1 MWSSWEVDA
10 SVQERHLVNYVHQ
23 EHLQAFLGS
32 RFPVWVFDIE
42 ESRIPWANSPAL
54 DVWEASSL
62 EELRA
67 RSLSADMTS
76 TVRTRLLQYQ
86 IGFRLGEVFD
96 ENWTIFPH
104 GKPKTLACRFR
115 GCYLTDGRLAMLCEA
130 QELEI
135 EDAELVKA
143 NQALLYTSVM
153 VTTYSV
159 TGRCTYANPSA
170 RQSFAPCEPSWQ
182 SRFRSDVL
190 LNLLCDQPQ
199 KSSEGTYLSEVYTRD
214 GQRLHEVDLRL
225 SYDPVDGQV
234 NFLVTEVDVTE
245 RERVQQ
251 ELAQLASTDPVTD
264 LPNRTFLNRAAPG
277 AIKTAVA
284 EGCTVGLFLFDLD
297 RFKFV
302 NDTLGHGAG
311 DILLKEIGANVRQG
325 IPESALFARL
335 GGDEFC
341 CLLAEPGGERALLQ
355 RGRGILEM
363 IRRRVRVEGH
373 SINSTGSIGLSIA
386 SDRSATI
393 SDLLRKADLAL
404 FEAKQA
410 GGNTLKMFKPDMAER
425 SRRFV
430 RVDKSLSEAL
440 AHKRFELHY
449 QPRVCLK
456 SGRIVATE
464 ALIRL
469 RSISGDISLPDEF
482 IPIAE
487 ATGRIAPI
495 GRWVLRE
502 AFRHLMVLRELGRP
516 IGISV
521 NVSPLQ
527 FSDPAFLSLLRQLR
541 PRLKDGRGD
550 IELEITE
557 SMLVESDGKL
567 LRILRDIANMGYRFA
582 IDDFGT
588 AYSNLSSLTRYP
600 ISCIKIDRTLIAHS
614 DFRLLVT
621 GVMTIARSFGAR
633 ITAEGV
639 ETETQRQW
647 LLENGC
653 DEYQGFLFSR
663 PVSFDRLIPMLCA
676 QLSNE

>member
-1 MWSSWEVDA
+1 MRPASTVDA
-10 SVQERHLVNYVHQ
+10 ELQARPPLNCLRHEL
-23 EHLQAFLGS
+23 LQAFVGS

-42 ESRIPWANSPAL
+42 ESRIRWANPLAL

-62 EELRA
+62 EELLA
-67 RSLSADMTS
+67 RSFSGDMST
-76 TVRTRLLQYQ
+76 TVRTRLQQYQ
-86 IGFRLGEVFD
+86 TGFAVGEFFD

-104 GKPKTLACRFR
+104 GNPKTLACRFR
-115 GCYLTDGRLAMLCEA
+115 GCMLADGRLAMLCEA
-130 QELEI
+130 QELRI
-135 EDAELVKA
+135 QDAELVKA

-153 VTTYSV
+153 VSTYSV

-170 RQSFAPCEPSWQ
+170 HQSFATSEPNWQ
-182 SRFRSDVL
+182 TRFRNDILQSL
-190 LNLLCDQPQ
+190 ICNSPQ
-199 KSSEGTYLSEVYTRD
+199 KASEGTYLSAVATRD

-234 NFLVTEVDVTE
+234 SFLVTEVDVTE

-251 ELAQLASTDPVTD
+251 ELAHLASTDPVTD
-264 LPNRTFLNRAAPG
+264 LPNRTFLNRAAPEMLR
-277 AIKTAVA
+277 KAVA
-284 EGCTVGLFLFDLD
+284 EGRTVGLFLFDLD

-311 DILLKEIGANVRQG
+311 DILLKAIGTNVRQS
-325 IPESALFARL
+325 IPDPALFARL

-341 CLLAEPGGERALLQ
+341 CLVAETGGEKALLQ
-355 RGRGILEM
+355 RGRDILEK

-373 SINSTGSIGLSIA
+373 SVNSSGSIGLSIA
-386 SDRSATI
+386 SDLSATT
-393 SDLLRKADLAL
+393 SDLLRMADLAL
-404 FEAKQA
+404 FEAKQS
-410 GGNTLKMFKPDMAER
+410 GGNTLRVFRPDMAER

-430 RVDKSLSEAL
+430 RIDKSLTEAL

-449 QPRVCLK
+449 QPRVCFH
-456 SGRIVATE
+456 SGRIVAAE

-469 RSISGDISLPDEF
+469 RSVSGELSDPEEF

-502 AFRHLMVLRELGRP
+502 AFRHLVMLRENGYP
-516 IGISV
+516 IGISI
-521 NVSPLQ
+521 NVSPIQ
-527 FSDPAFLSLLRQLR
+527 FSDPAFLALLRKLR
-541 PRLKDGRGD
+541 PRLNDGSGD

-557 SMLVESDGKL
+557 NILIKSDDKL
-567 LRILRDIANMGYRFA
+567 LRILREIADMGYQFA

-600 ISCIKIDRTLIAHS
+600 ISCIKIDRTLIAHN

-621 GVMTIARSFGAR
+621 GVMTIGRSFGAR
-633 ITAEGV
+633 IIAEGV
-639 ETETQRQW
+639 EAEFQRQW

-663 PVSFDRLIPMLCA
+663 PVSLDRLMSILG
-676 QLSNE
+676 SE

>member
-1 MWSSWEVDA
+1 MRPASTVDVELQA
-10 SVQERHLVNYVHQ
+10 RPPANCLHHEN
-23 EHLQAFLGS
+23 LQAFVGS

-42 ESRIPWANSPAL
+42 ESRIRWANPLAL

-62 EELRA
+62 EELQA
-67 RSLSADMTS
+67 RSFSGDMST
-76 TVRTRLLQYQ
+76 TVRTRLQQYQ
-86 IGFRLGEVFD
+86 TGFAVGEFFD

-104 GKPKTLACRFR
+104 GNPKTLACRFR
-115 GCYLTDGRLAMLCEA
+115 GCMLAEGRLAMLCEA
-130 QELEI
+130 QELRI
-135 EDAELVKA
+135 QDAELVKA

-153 VTTYSV
+153 VSTYSV

-170 RQSFAPCEPSWQ
+170 HQSFANSEPNWQ
-182 SRFRSDVL
+182 TRFRNDILQS
-190 LNLLCDQPQ
+190 LLCNSPQ
-199 KSSEGTYLSEVYTRD
+199 TASEGTYLSAVATRD

-234 NFLVTEVDVTE
+234 SFLVTEVDVTE

-251 ELAQLASTDPVTD
+251 ELAHLASTDPVTD
-264 LPNRTFLNRAAPG
+264 LPNRTFLNRAAP
-277 AIKTAVA
+277 ALLRKAVA
-284 EGCTVGLFLFDLD
+284 EGRTVGLFLFDLD

-311 DILLKEIGANVRQG
+311 DILLKEIGTNVRQS
-325 IPESALFARL
+325 IPDSALFARL

-341 CLLAEPGGERALLQ
+341 CLVAETRGEKALLQ
-355 RGRGILEM
+355 RGRDILEK

-373 SINSTGSIGLSIA
+373 SINSSGSIGLSIA
-386 SDRSATI
+386 NDLSATT
-393 SDLLRKADLAL
+393 SDLLRMADLAL
-404 FEAKQA
+404 FEAKQS
-410 GGNTLKMFKPDMAER
+410 GGNTLRVFRPEMAER

-430 RVDKSLSEAL
+430 RIDKSLTEAL

-449 QPRVCLK
+449 QPRVCFH
-456 SGRIVATE
+456 SGRIVAAE

-469 RSISGDISLPDEF
+469 RSVSGELSDPDEF

-502 AFRHLMVLRELGRP
+502 AFRHLVMLRENGHP
-516 IGISV
+516 IGISI
-521 NVSPLQ
+521 NVSPIQ
-527 FSDPAFLSLLRQLR
+527 FSDPAFLALLRKLR
-541 PRLKDGRGD
+541 PRLNDGSGD

-557 SMLVESDGKL
+557 NILIKSDGKL
-567 LRILRDIANMGYRFA
+567 LRILREIADMGYRFA

-600 ISCIKIDRTLIAHS
+600 ISCIKIDRTLIAHT

-633 ITAEGV
+633 IIAEGV
-639 ETETQRQW
+639 EAEFQRQW

-663 PVSFDRLIPMLCA
+663 PVSLDQLILMLR
-676 QLSNE
+676 SE

>member
-1 MWSSWEVDA
+1 MRPASAVEVELQA
-10 SVQERHLVNYVHQ
+10 RPPANCLRY
-23 EHLQAFLGS
+23 EHLQAFVGS

-54 DVWEASSL
+54 DVWQARTL
-62 EELRA
+62 EELQA
-67 RSLSADMTS
+67 RTFSADMSS
-76 TVRTRLLQYQ
+76 TVRKRLQQYQ
-86 IGFRLGEVFD
+86 AGFGLGEVFD

-104 GKPKTLACRFR
+104 GNPKTLACRFR
-115 GCYLTDGRLAMLCEA
+115 GCMLADGKLAMLCEA
-130 QELEI
+130 QALGI
-135 EDAELVKA
+135 EDAELVQA

-153 VTTYSV
+153 VSTYSV

-170 RQSFAPCEPSWQ
+170 HQSFATSEPNWQ
-182 SRFRSDVL
+182 TRFRNDVL
-190 LNLLCDQPQ
+190 QSLLCTSPQ
-199 KSSEGTYLSEVYTRD
+199 KSSEGTYLSAVATRD
-214 GQRLHEVDLRL
+214 GQKLHEVDLRL

-234 NFLVTEVDVTE
+234 SFLVTEVDVTE

-251 ELAQLASTDPVTD
+251 ELAHLATTDPVTD

-277 AIKTAVA
+277 LLAKAVA
-284 EGCTVGLFLFDLD
+284 EGCAVGLFLFDLD

-311 DILLKEIGANVRQG
+311 DILLKEIGTNVRQSL
-325 IPESALFARL
+325 PDSALFARL

-341 CLLAEPGGERALLQ
+341 CLVAEPGGEKALLQ
-355 RGRGILEM
+355 RGRDILEK
-363 IRRRVRVEGH
+363 IRCRVRVEGH
-373 SINSTGSIGLSIA
+373 SINSSGSIGLSIA
-386 SDRSATI
+386 SDLSATT
-393 SDLLRKADLAL
+393 SDLLRMADLAM
-404 FEAKQA
+404 FEAKQS
-410 GGNTLKMFKPDMAER
+410 GGNTLKVFRPDMAER
-425 SRRFV
+425 SQRFV
-430 RVDKSLSEAL
+430 RIDKSLSEAL

-449 QPRVCLK
+449 QPRVCFH
-456 SGRIVATE
+456 SGRIVAAE

-469 RSISGDISLPDEF
+469 RSVSGEISDPDEF

-502 AFRHLMVLRELGRP
+502 AFRHLLMLREKGCS
-516 IGISV
+516 ITISI
-521 NVSPLQ
+521 NVSPMQ

-541 PRLKDGRGD
+541 PRLNEGSGD

-557 SMLVESDGKL
+557 SVLIKSEGKL
-567 LRILRDIANMGYRFA
+567 LRILSEIANMGYRFA

-600 ISCIKIDRTLIAHS
+600 ISCIKIDRTLIAHN

-621 GVMTIARSFGAR
+621 GVMTIGRSFGAR
-633 ITAEGV
+633 IIAEGV
-639 ETETQRQW
+639 ETELQHQW

-663 PVSFDRLIPMLCA
+663 PVSVDRLMTLLGSE
-676 QLSNE
+676 QSK